1 MKLNIEILNDKLKLY
16 NQISRITF
24 YSADPKKV
32 ILNDVSY
39 YDNDA
44 LKIIR
49 RLNGDDH
56 WIKNFDSIYLSFDIG
71 AEKKIK
77 SMISA
82 KGGKSCQLLHGDRIK
97 ENLNTGV
104 PWNKNMKGFYPYPS
118 WCKDKTKIDDARLQT
133 LSNNRTGEGNP
144 MFGTTMSVES
154 KNKKSKI
161 MKQKILDGT
170 FTPNSNNR
178 NTHWNSYFKDK
189 KFRSSWEAIYYSLHP
204 EVLYESLRIPY
215 TYNNKEYVYI
225 VDFVNH
231 SSKEVIEIKP
241 KELLDKGATPVK
253 LSALTQWAVDNLYSL
268 HIITQE
274 HIEEMSAKV
283 NIVDFD
289 SKTQDKIR
297 ALNETYKKNRNR

>member
-1 MKLNIEILNDKLKLY
+1 MKLNIEILNDKLKQY
-16 NQISRITF
+16 NQLSRITF
-24 YSADPKKV
+24 YSANPKKI
-32 ILNDVSY
+32 ILNDISY

-49 RLNGDDH
+49 RLNSSDH
-56 WIKNFDSIYLSFDIG
+56 WIKNFDSIYSSFDID

-97 ENLNTGV
+97 ENLNTGI
-104 PWNKNMKGFYPYPS
+104 PWNKNMKEVYPHSS
-118 WCKDKTKIDDARLQT
+118 WCKGKTKNTDTRLQV
-133 LSNNRTGEGNP
+133 LSDNRSGKGNP
-144 MFGTTMSVES
+144 MFGSVMSTES
-154 KNKKSKI
+154 KNEKSKI

-178 NTHWNSYFKDK
+178 NTHWDSYFKDK

-204 EVLYESLRIPY
+204 EALYESLRIPY

-231 SSKEVIEIKP
+231 ISQEVIEIKP
-241 KELLDKGATPVK
+241 KELLDKGATPAK
-253 LSALTQWAVDNLYSL
+253 LSALAQWSENNSYLM
-268 HIITQE
+268 HIITQDN
-274 HIEEMSAKV
+274 IAEMTTEVDIS
-283 NIVDFD
+283 DFD
-289 SKTQDKIR
+289 LNTQRKIKE
-297 ALNETYKKNRNR
+297 LNETYNKNRNR